1 MNLRV
6 KGKSGA
12 ILNFSPDWKIEL
24 SNLKTRNMAEQAV
37 YLDGGAN
44 IGTNR
49 YDSIRVKLM
58 SGLYKYIS
66 GSVDRFRTPEDY
78 FSYIMAF
85 LREESPFQ
93 IYEIGAGRDNRYLD
107 ECWLG
112 SGRGEV
118 LRRAD
123 LAKSFEL
130 EIEVL
135 NPFWLEPAVQYSGS
149 VSNMSNFSLT
159 NGGDYETY
167 PVISLTA
174 TTTDNPA
181 LKIINLSDQNRRFE
195 LNYPFFLVGQTVT
208 IDSYN
213 NRATMGNIVIT
224 EFTNGNFIRLL
235 SGVNN
240 IRYLGTD
247 CSITVDW
254 LVRRA
259 Y

>member
-1 MNLRV
+1 MNLRI
-6 KGKSGA
+6 KGKTGA

-37 YLDGGAN
+37 YLDGAAN

-49 YDSIRVKLM
+49 YDSIRIKLM
-58 SGLYKYIS
+58 SGLYKYIA
-66 GSVDRFRTPEDY
+66 GSVDKFRTPEDY

-93 IYEIGAGRDNRYLD
+93 IFEIGAGRDNRYLD

-135 NPFWLEPAVQYSGS
+135 NPFWLESATQYSGT
-149 VSNMSNFSLT
+149 VSNMSNFTLT
-159 NGGDYETY
+159 NAGDYETY
-167 PVISLTA
+167 PIIHLTA
-174 TTTDNPA
+174 TVDNPA

-195 LNYPFFLVGQTVT
+195 LNYPFFLAGQTVV

-213 NRATMGNIVIT
+213 NRAMMGNQVIT
-224 EFTNGNFIRLL
+224 EYTNGNFIRMLA
-235 SGVNN
+235 GTNN
-240 IRYLGTD
+240 IRYIGTD
-247 CSITVDW
+247 CNITVDW